1 MTRFADRPALPA
13 VACAAAT
20 LYHRRVDRAQLR
32 FMIELLDDDTPAV
45 RQRVMEGLA
54 AFGDELDAEIERQA
68 IELDAERRELLQ
80 EVYAVQRRER
90 LREGW
95 QDCLAV
101 PHEKVKL
108 ETALGLIAEYESGAG
123 AAARLTRL
131 LDGLAQD
138 YRNAHAGADPFT
150 LAHYLFR
157 TRGLSGCGRDD
168 YYTPAA
174 SNLISVISRGRG
186 LPISLACIYL
196 LVGARL
202 GLDIEGCNVP
212 NHFLARAVAGDR
224 LILVDCFNG
233 GATLDVAQL
242 IPKGHDASAQLARIR
257 RGAPTAAIMVRVAA
271 NLAAAHTR
279 AGNASDARFFAE
291 LRDRTV

>member
-1 MTRFADRPALPA
+1 
-13 VACAAAT
+13 
-20 LYHRRVDRAQLR
+20 
-32 FMIELLDDDTPAV
+32 MIALLDDDTPTV

-68 IELDAERRELLQ
+68 IELDDRRRELLQ

-90 LREGW
+90 LRERW

-108 ETALGLIAEYESGAG
+108 ETALGLVAEYESGAG

-131 LDGLAQD
+131 LDRLAQD
-138 YRNAHAGADPFT
+138 YRNAHAGADVFT

-174 SNLISVISRGRG
+174 SNLVSVISRGRG

-242 IPKGHDASAQLARIR
+242 IPRGHDASAQLARIR
-257 RGAPTAAIMVRVAA
+257 RGAPTVAIMVRVAA
-271 NLAAAHTR
+271 NLAAAHLR
-279 AGNASDARFFAE
+279 AGNESDARFFAE

>member
-1 MTRFADRPALPA
+1 M
-13 VACAAAT
+13 
-20 LYHRRVDRAQLR
+20 
-32 FMIELLDDDTPAV
+32 DD
-45 RQRVMEGLA
+45 LA

-68 IELDAERRELLQ
+68 IELDDERRDLLQ
-80 EVYAVQRRER
+80 EVYAVQRRAR
-90 LREGW
+90 LRERW
-95 QDCLAV
+95 QECLAV
-101 PHEKVKL
+101 PHRKVKL

-123 AAARLTRL
+123 AGAKLTRL
-131 LDGLAQD
+131 LDRLAHD
-138 YRNAHAGADPFT
+138 YRSAHRRADVFT

-157 TRGLSGCGRDD
+157 TRGLSGCGKND

-174 SNLISVISRGRG
+174 SNLVSVIDRGRG

-212 NHFLARAVAGDR
+212 NHFLARAVTGGR

-242 IPKGHDASAQLARIR
+242 IPKGYDAGPQLARIR
-257 RGAPTAAIMVRVAA
+257 RGASTAAIMVRVAA
-271 NLAAAHTR
+271 NLAAAHAR
-279 AGNASDARFFAE
+279 AGNESSTVLSGKAAE
-291 LRDRTV
+291 SHYRVA